1 MSEQQPKFEIRDEE
15 LLSVDLIEA
24 QYALKE
30 SRGKP
35 NAKSTLI
42 LMSGI
47 ELAGK
52 GEAVKQLRE
61 WLDPRYLR
69 VKADAPRVLTD
80 TEAFWQSYSEFIPT
94 EGQIVVMFGNWYSD
108 LLVTATHVS
117 EPLDEARFDA
127 YVENMRAFE
136 QDLNNY
142 VDVVKVWFDL
152 SWKSLQKRLDKI
164 DPSEQHWHKLHGLD
178 WRNKKQY
185 DTLQKLRRRFT
196 DDWYIIDGEDEKQRD
211 QFFLL
216 STFYNTCANFQTMK
230 PKSKGNGSRLKFQRV
245 Y

>member
-15 LLSVDLIEA
+15 QLSVDLIEA

-117 EPLDEARFDA
+117 EPLDDSRFDE

-136 QDLNNY
+136 QDL
-142 VDVVKVWFDL
+142 KITMSMWL
-152 SWKSLQKRLDKI
+152 KSGSI
-164 DPSEQHWHKLHGLD
+164 YHGN
-178 WRNKKQY
+178 RCK
-185 DTLQKLRRRFT
+185 
-196 DDWYIIDGEDEKQRD
+196 
-211 QFFLL
+211 
-216 STFYNTCANFQTMK
+216 TF
-230 PKSKGNGSRLKFQRV
+230 R
-245 Y
+245 